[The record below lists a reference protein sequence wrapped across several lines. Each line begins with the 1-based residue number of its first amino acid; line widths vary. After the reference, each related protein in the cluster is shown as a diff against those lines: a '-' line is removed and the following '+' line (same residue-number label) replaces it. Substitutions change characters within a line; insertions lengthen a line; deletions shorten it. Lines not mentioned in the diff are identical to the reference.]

1 MEAKQASSKEETV
14 MSSMIILALILATAV
29 ISMTASVGTS
39 FAQNSPRDCTT
50 YYYGK
55 GPC

>member
-1 MEAKQASSKEETV
+1 MSSK
-14 MSSMIILALILATAV
+14 IILALILATSL
-29 ISMTASVGTS
+29 ISMTASIETS